1 MRMSFEE
8 ISHTADVKI
17 RVHAPTLEALFSET
31 FNALMQVMYGTKPC
45 QGVFSR
51 RSGLNPLIMNHSLQI
66 SFQRSFSYQKS
77 RDLSFQRLVSAL
89 TVCVSLLNLRVNHL
103 ILSVIHGGS
112 EVKGISYSGLA
123 ITHDAN
129 GYMLDIIFDV

>member
-31 FNALMQVMYGTKPC
+31 FKALMQVMYGTDRAGSIRRTITL
-45 QGVFSR
+45 QSSDNESLLTDFLSEALFLSEVESLVFSDAGVTVSDQGLVAEL
-51 RSGLNPLIMNHSLQI
+51 SGETFDPVRHS
-66 SFQRSFSYQKS
+66 
-77 RDLSFQRLVSAL
+77 
-89 TVCVSLLNLRVNHL
+89 
-103 ILSVIHGGS
+103 GGS

-123 ITHDAN
+123 ITHEAN